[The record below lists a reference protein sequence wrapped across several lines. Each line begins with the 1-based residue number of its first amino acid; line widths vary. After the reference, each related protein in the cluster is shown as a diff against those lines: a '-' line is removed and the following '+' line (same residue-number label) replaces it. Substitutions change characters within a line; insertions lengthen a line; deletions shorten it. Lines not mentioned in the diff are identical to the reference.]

1 MSRIICAFA
10 FPASSSPRPFAAWPS
25 ADMAIAE
32 LRVSLRDSF
41 MSLFASVALLVLGIL
56 FAATSDTG
64 VPPGIWLVTVLAG
77 ANGVV
82 RLFQIYRTLKIIR
95 RHRVGAA

>member
-10 FPASSSPRPFAAWPS
+10 FPSSSSPTPFAAWPS
-25 ADMAIAE
+25 PDMAIAE

-41 MSLFASVALLVLGIL
+41 MSLSASVALLVLGIL
-56 FAATSDTG
+56 FGATSDTG
-64 VPPGIWLVTVLAG
+64 APPWIWLVTVLTG

-95 RHRVGAA
+95 GHRAGAL